1 MKLKYIN
8 TNNNYKTVNDVL
20 IKELH
25 LSTRLLNKLI
35 KNQLIFLNENSCNT
49 KSLLNI
55 GDVVTIK
62 LDFEEDNSNVV
73 PKKIN
78 LDIVYEDEWLLIINK
93 SAGIAIHPSILHYDD
108 SLSNGVKFY
117 FDSIGLKKKIRPVNR
132 LDKNTSGLVIFAKN
146 EYIQECLVRQMKNDM
161 FYKEY
166 VAICEGKFEKS
177 KETINAPIAR
187 KENSIIER
195 CVDESGDNA
204 ITEYEVIKYNEK
216 MNYSIVRC
224 ILKTGR
230 THQIRVHM
238 RYIGH
243 PILGDT
249 LYGNTSELI
258 NRQALHSFKLDF
270 VHPLLRVPVLY
281 TAKIPDDMALFF
293 TT

>member
-20 IKELH
+20 IKEFH

-132 LDKNTSGLVIFAKN
+132 LDFNTSGLVVFAKC
-146 EYIQECLVRQMKNDM
+146 EYIQECLSREMLNGTFK
-161 FYKEY
+161 KEY
-166 VAICEGKFEKS
+166 LCLAEGIFDKKS
-177 KETINAPIAR
+177 DTIDLPIAR

-195 CVDESGDNA
+195 CVSQNGQRS
-204 ITEYEVIKYNEK
+204 ITHYKVLNEFDGFSLVK
-216 MNYSIVRC
+216 CV
-224 ILKTGR
+224 LETGR

-238 RYIGH
+238 SNIGH
-243 PILGDT
+243 PLLGDT
-249 LYGNTSELI
+249 LYGHSSSLI
-258 NRQALHSFKLDF
+258 NRQALH
-270 VHPLLRVPVLY
+270 
-281 TAKIPDDMALFF
+281 
-293 TT
+293 